1 MSKRNGAPREKTAE
15 RNATAD
21 AIERRVVA
29 YAEQLGWLVGTVQ
42 AKAEGW
48 LDRDT
53 LTKQISSIRD
63 GAADLLER
71 IAADDGGEAAEPSA
85 APRRGMNKGRSGGVV
100 DAPGKKH
107 RRPMPQDPKA
117 NAADRKRAKAGSR
130 SRSVK
135 SLRGRGQR

>member
-71 IAADDGGEAAEPSA
+71 MAAGDGGKAAEPSA
-85 APRRGMNKGRSGGVV
+85 APRMNKGRSGGVV